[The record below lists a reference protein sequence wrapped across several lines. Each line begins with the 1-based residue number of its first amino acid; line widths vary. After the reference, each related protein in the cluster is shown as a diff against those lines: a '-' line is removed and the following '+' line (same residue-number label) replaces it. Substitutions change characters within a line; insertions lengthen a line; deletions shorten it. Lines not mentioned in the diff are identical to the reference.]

1 MRKRSRPRRPNSIGK
16 VEKVIGNVT
25 VVRNGVAVA
34 LHVGDAVYKSDVVQ
48 TGANSSV
55 GIGFPDGTALNLVA
69 NTRMALNEYSFEAG
83 GASNNALFTLVEG
96 TFAFVAGKVAHEGDM
111 KIATP
116 VATMGIRGTTGV
128 VEQLTVTAVLGQ
140 TAYSFSIFDDYHT
153 TTHGAYTLL
162 EYGVTVLESGL
173 VDRDHAAGPRAAADH
188 LDPADDHRAADAA
201 AGHRR
206 SGLPGAGQ
214 INNPN
219 SPNSGTPGS
228 STPPF
233 QLNFQQLLQING
245 DKITTVNFAGGGAP
259 VGTIGSGPSL
269 GGVVQGIGATD
280 IVIWNGASGNWRD
293 AFGWSDLL
301 VPGNPQTAIIKSS
314 KVTISSAETAGS
326 IIVVQG
332 ASLNIISGGSLTV
345 ANEIG
350 SFGVIQLNSTG
361 ADPTLIISGDVFLH
375 GGGTLELL
383 VPPHTNN
390 PGLNRIIGAPGT
402 NATLINENVTIR
414 GSGTIGAD
422 GGALS
427 LINAASG
434 VIKALGGTLILDTA
448 GAINNA
454 GVLAAAPH
462 ATLKIYDD
470 VIDLGSIKA
479 VAGGEN
485 SPGGT
490 VVLLGHTI
498 IGGTLSAGAFA
509 TIEIASDAH
518 NLVET
523 LKRVDVSISG
533 ALQVDPSAN
542 SRAQGHDNYRQ
553 GGQRHRR

>member
-1 MRKRSRPRRPNSIGK
+1 M
-16 VEKVIGNVT
+16 
-25 VVRNGVAVA
+25 
-34 LHVGDAVYKSDVVQ
+34 
-48 TGANSSV
+48 
-55 GIGFPDGTALNLVA
+55 
-69 NTRMALNEYSFEAG
+69 
-83 GASNNALFTLVEG
+83 
-96 TFAFVAGKVAHEGDM
+96 
-111 KIATP
+111 
-116 VATMGIRGTTGV
+116 
-128 VEQLTVTAVLGQ
+128 
-140 TAYSFSIFDDYHT
+140 
-153 TTHGAYTLL
+153 
-162 EYGVTVLESGL
+162 
-173 VDRDHAAGPRAAADH
+173 
-188 LDPADDHRAADAA
+188 
-201 AGHRR
+201 
-206 SGLPGAGQ
+206 
-214 INNPN
+214 
-219 SPNSGTPGS
+219 
-228 STPPF
+228 
-233 QLNFQQLLQING
+233 
-245 DKITTVNFAGGGAP
+245 
-259 VGTIGSGPSL
+259 
-269 GGVVQGIGATD
+269 VQGIGATD

-332 ASLNIISGGSLTV
+332 ASLNIISGGLLTV

-533 ALQVDPSAN
+533 ALQVDPSATLALKDTTITGKAG
-542 SRAQGHDNYRQ
+542 SAIADNGTIDVVGSSTIDGTTVT
-553 GGQRHRR
+553 GGEVDIETARR